1 MRQMIQQKQQ
11 TWWTVEIDGMEDFDM
26 SMKRVYAWYE
36 NEIIDRPPVRFV
48 AHNAFLEAAKEDI
61 SQLSPTEKKAWW
73 FDVETQVD
81 LFIKSI
87 EGRKFHGETFPVYF
101 PNLGPDVYAAFYG
114 AELEFGEVTSWS
126 IPLVREWDDVETLK
140 LDMDNEYFRKLE
152 ELTEFALEQSQGK
165 FLVGYTDLH
174 PGLDCVAAWRDPQQ
188 LCFDMID
195 NPGKVKELAELAIA
209 DFEIVYDHFDK
220 MLKAHNQLSVSWMG
234 IPSFERM
241 HIPSCDFSTLIS
253 PVFFR
258 EFGLPIL
265 QREVQT
271 MTHNIFHVDGKGV
284 ARHLEAILSVP
295 QVHALQWVQGVGDD
309 LPIMQ
314 WVPFL
319 KELQSRGVPT
329 IIDLNQKELDA
340 FMAELKPPGLFLWM
354 ATDSEEEELEILNRV
369 AKWV

>member
-1 MRQMIQQKQQ
+1 M
-11 TWWTVEIDGMEDFDM
+11 DDFNM
-26 SMKRVYAWYE
+26 SMKRIDAWYE

-61 SQLSPTEKKAWW
+61 SQFPPAEKKAWW
-73 FDVETQVD
+73 FDVETQIE

-126 IPLVREWDDVETLK
+126 IPLVREWDDVEKLK
-140 LDMDNEYFRKLE
+140 LDMDNEYFGMLE
-152 ELTEFALEQSQGK
+152 ELTNFALDQSPGK

-195 NPGKVKELAELAIA
+195 NPDKVTELAELAIA
-209 DFEIVYDHFDK
+209 DFEIIYNHFDD
-220 MLKAHNQLSVSWMG
+220 MLKARNQLSVSWMG

-241 HIPSCDFSTLIS
+241 HIPSCDFSTMIS
-253 PVFFR
+253 QAFFIK
-258 EFGLPIL
+258 FGLPIL
-265 QREVQT
+265 QREVRT
-271 MTHNIFHVDGKGV
+271 MTHNIFHLDGKGV
-284 ARHLEAILSVP
+284 ARHLEAILGVP

-309 LPIMQ
+309 SPIMQ

-319 KELQSRGVPT
+319 KDLQERGVPT
-329 IIDLNQKELDA
+329 IVDLSMNELGA
-340 FMAELKPPGLFLWM
+340 FMAVMKAQGLFLWI
-354 ATDSEEEELEILNRV
+354 ATDSEEEELAILNRV
-369 AKWV
+369 ARWD